1 MDIADLLA
9 KKELMP
15 INLVAGNTGRYR
27 EIRSITMM
35 DAPDIIPF
43 LRANEFIITTAY
55 HLKNNLPYFNEL
67 IVEMAKIECAG
78 IGIKKN
84 RFLYELPQEILQL
97 AEQLHVPFIELPEHL
112 SLGQINLIITEMIL
126 HS

>member
-15 INLVAGNTGRYR
+15 INLVAGNPGRYR

-97 AEQLHVPFIELPEHL
+97 AEQFRFGNE
-112 SLGQINLIITEMIL
+112 
-126 HS
+126 